1 MDIDRAEAIVRTDV
15 GSEVTKMTSK
25 EIKRDLMVFARNNP
39 SLFLELAND
48 ENLNIPDNES
58 SNEVVIDNL
67 PTGQQS
73 SQGAKP
79 SDDGFP
85 LRAGKY
91 GYKVYLLQSAL
102 NKLGASLR
110 LDGKFGQATYDA
122 ITDYGDLPF
131 YDWNFTCNFQ
141 YIELC
146 VITKQ
151 KWDKILSNAKKQG
164 WNEQQAKE
172 DASKNWLEFSGSK
185 QKFSNIEI

>member
-1 MDIDRAEAIVRTDV
+1 MNRKTLYIVGGSVVGLLLGFMAYKLVRADKKRDRADV
-15 GSEVTKMTSK
+15 
-25 EIKRDLMVFARNNP
+25 
-39 SLFLELAND
+39 ND

-85 LRAGKY
+85 MRAGKY

-102 NKLGASLR
+102 NKLGASLT

-131 YDWNFTCNFQ
+131 YDWNFGCNFQ